1 MNRKS
6 NYGIF
11 EVITNIIDLLISK
24 CFFSSVRLIRLPF
37 YVRGK
42 KYIDFG
48 KQITLGRYCRFDV
61 LGTHESKILSFGDNV
76 VVGDNVRISCIEKIR
91 IGNNVLIGS
100 RVLIIDNAHGK
111 YDGQDA
117 DTPYTPPN
125 LRTLQSEPI
134 EVGDNVWIG
143 GNTVILPGVHI
154 GDNVVIGGGSVVTKD
169 IPDWSIAAGNPC
181 KVIRKITEEDKQYY
195 FRDRKF
201 DDEAW
206 EVIKNL

>member
-37 YVRGK
+37 YIRGK

-91 IGNNVLIGS
+91 IGKNVLIGS

-143 GNTVILPGVHI
+143 EGAVIQKGVRIGSGCVIAANT
-154 GDNVVIGGGSVVTKD
+154 VVTKD
-169 IPDWSIAAGNPC
+169 VPKNSIVAGLPGR
-181 KVIRKITEEDKQYY
+181 IIKQ
-195 FRDRKF
+195 FNSEKNKW
-201 DDEAW
+201 EA
-206 EVIKNL
+206 VN

>member
-24 CFFSSVRLIRLPF
+24 CFFSSVRLIGLPF

-76 VVGDNVRISCIEKIR
+76 VVGDNVRISYIEKIR

-125 LRTLQSEPI
+125 IRTLQSEPI

-143 GNTVILPGVHI
+143 EGAVIQKGVSIGSGCVIAANT
-154 GDNVVIGGGSVVTKD
+154 VVTKD
-169 IPDWSIAAGNPC
+169 VPKNSIVAGLPGR
-181 KVIRKITEEDKQYY
+181 IIKQ
-195 FRDRKF
+195 FK
-201 DDEAW
+201 ESSGIW
-206 EVIKNL
+206 ENVKRE

>member
-91 IGNNVLIGS
+91 IGNNVLVGS

-143 GNTVILPGVHI
+143 EGAVIQKGVRIGSGCVIAANT
-154 GDNVVIGGGSVVTKD
+154 VVTKD
-169 IPDWSIAAGNPC
+169 VPKNSIVAGLPGR
-181 KVIRKITEEDKQYY
+181 IIKQ
-195 FRDRKF
+195 FNSEKNKW
-201 DDEAW
+201 EA
-206 EVIKNL
+206 VN

>member
-24 CFFSSVRLIRLPF
+24 CFFSSVRLIGLPF

-48 KQITLGRYCRFDV
+48 KQIILGRYCRFDV

-76 VVGDNVRISCIEKIR
+76 VVGDNVRISYIEKIR

-125 LRTLQSEPI
+125 IRTLQSEPI

-143 GNTVILPGVHI
+143 EGAVIQKGVSIGSGCVIAANT
-154 GDNVVIGGGSVVTKD
+154 VVTKD
-169 IPDWSIAAGNPC
+169 VPKNSIVAGLPGR
-181 KVIRKITEEDKQYY
+181 IIKQ
-195 FRDRKF
+195 FK
-201 DDEAW
+201 ESSGIW
-206 EVIKNL
+206 ENVKRE

>member
-11 EVITNIIDLLISK
+11 EIITNIIDLLISK

-143 GNTVILPGVHI
+143 EGAVIQKGVRIGSGCVIAANT
-154 GDNVVIGGGSVVTKD
+154 VVTKD
-169 IPDWSIAAGNPC
+169 VPKNSIVAGLPGR
-181 KVIRKITEEDKQYY
+181 IIKQ
-195 FRDRKF
+195 FNSNSN
-201 DDEAW
+201 EW
-206 EVIKNL
+206 EKR

>member
-143 GNTVILPGVHI
+143 EGAVIQKGVRIGSGCVIAANT
-154 GDNVVIGGGSVVTKD
+154 VVTKD
-169 IPDWSIAAGNPC
+169 VPKNSIVAGLPGR
-181 KVIRKITEEDKQYY
+181 IIKQ
-195 FRDRKF
+195 FK
-201 DDEAW
+201 ESSG
-206 EVIKNL
+206 I

>member
-61 LGTHESKILSFGDNV
+61 LGTHESQILSFGDNV

-143 GNTVILPGVHI
+143 EGAVIQKGVRIGSGCVIAANT
-154 GDNVVIGGGSVVTKD
+154 VVTKD
-169 IPDWSIAAGNPC
+169 VPKNSIVAGLPGR
-181 KVIRKITEEDKQYY
+181 IIKQ
-195 FRDRKF
+195 FNVNSN
-201 DDEAW
+201 EW
-206 EVIKNL
+206 EKR

>member
-1 MNRKS
+1 
-6 NYGIF
+6 GIF

-37 YVRGK
+37 YIRGK

-91 IGNNVLIGS
+91 IGKNVLIGS

-143 GNTVILPGVHI
+143 EGAVIQKGVRIGSGCVIAANT
-154 GDNVVIGGGSVVTKD
+154 VVTKD
-169 IPDWSIAAGNPC
+169 VPKNSIVAGLPGR
-181 KVIRKITEEDKQYY
+181 IIKQ
-195 FRDRKF
+195 FNSEKNKW
-201 DDEAW
+201 EA
-206 EVIKNL
+206 VN

>member
-11 EVITNIIDLLISK
+11 EIITNIIDLLISK

-37 YVRGK
+37 YIRGK

-91 IGNNVLIGS
+91 IGKNVLIGS

-143 GNTVILPGVHI
+143 EGAVIQKGVRIGSGCVIAANT
-154 GDNVVIGGGSVVTKD
+154 VVTKD
-169 IPDWSIAAGNPC
+169 VPKNSIVAGLPGR
-181 KVIRKITEEDKQYY
+181 IIKQ
-195 FRDRKF
+195 FNSEKNKW
-201 DDEAW
+201 EA
-206 EVIKNL
+206 VN

>member
-61 LGTHESKILSFGDNV
+61 LGTHESQILSFGDNV

-143 GNTVILPGVHI
+143 EGAVIQKGVRIGSGCVIAANT
-154 GDNVVIGGGSVVTKD
+154 VVTKD
-169 IPDWSIAAGNPC
+169 VPKNSIVAGLPGR
-181 KVIRKITEEDKQYY
+181 IIKQ
-195 FRDRKF
+195 FNSEKNKW
-201 DDEAW
+201 EA
-206 EVIKNL
+206 VN

>member
-143 GNTVILPGVHI
+143 EGAVIQKGVRIGSGCVIAANT
-154 GDNVVIGGGSVVTKD
+154 VVTKD
-169 IPDWSIAAGNPC
+169 VPKNSIVAGLPGR
-181 KVIRKITEEDKQYY
+181 IIKQ
-195 FRDRKF
+195 FNVNSN
-201 DDEAW
+201 EW
-206 EVIKNL
+206 EKW

>member
-111 YDGQDA
+111 YNGQDA
-117 DTPYTPPN
+117 DPPYTPPN
-125 LRTLQSEPI
+125 LRTLQSDPI

-143 GNTVILPGVHI
+143 EGAVIQKGVRIGSGCVIAANTVVTIDVPQNSIVAGLPGRI
-154 GDNVVIGGGSVVTKD
+154 IKQFNDNS
-169 IPDWSIAAGNPC
+169 N
-181 KVIRKITEEDKQYY
+181 E
-195 FRDRKF
+195 
-201 DDEAW
+201 W
-206 EVIKNL
+206 EKR

>member
-1 MNRKS
+1 M
-6 NYGIF
+6 
-11 EVITNIIDLLISK
+11 LISK

-143 GNTVILPGVHI
+143 EGAVIQKGVRIGSGCVIAANT
-154 GDNVVIGGGSVVTKD
+154 VVTKD
-169 IPDWSIAAGNPC
+169 VPKNSIVAGLPGR
-181 KVIRKITEEDKQYY
+181 IIKQ
-195 FRDRKF
+195 FK
-201 DDEAW
+201 ESSGIW
-206 EVIKNL
+206 ENVKRE

>member
-24 CFFSSVRLIRLPF
+24 SLFSSVRLIRLPF

-61 LGTHESKILSFGDNV
+61 LGTHESKRLSFGDNV

-117 DTPYTPPN
+117 DPPYTPPN
-125 LRTLQSEPI
+125 LRTLQSDPI

-143 GNTVILPGVHI
+143 EGAVIQVGVTD
-154 GDNVVIGGGSVVTKD
+154 GFGSTAAANSVVTKSVPAKTIVGG
-169 IPDWSIAAGNPC
+169 IPAIP
-181 KVIRKITEEDKQYY
+181 
-195 FRDRKF
+195 
-201 DDEAW
+201 
-206 EVIKNL
+206 